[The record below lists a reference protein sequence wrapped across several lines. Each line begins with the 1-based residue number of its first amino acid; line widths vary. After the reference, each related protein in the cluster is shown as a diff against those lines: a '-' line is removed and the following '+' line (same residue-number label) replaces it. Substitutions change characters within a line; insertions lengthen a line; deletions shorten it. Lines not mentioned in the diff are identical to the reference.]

1 MYELFRWRGV
11 LWRAAGFYRILA
23 AMRSANRGFFASVLW
38 LGLALGFT
46 SALADFLEAQH
57 GAGPIEARDVQR

>member
-1 MYELFRWRGV
+1 
-11 LWRAAGFYRILA
+11 
-23 AMRSANRGFFASVLW
+23 MRSANRGFFASVLW

>member
-1 MYELFRWRGV
+1 MSF
-11 LWRAAGFYRILA
+11 AQ
-23 AMRSANRGFFASVLW
+23 RGFIVSVFW

-57 GAGPIEARDVQR
+57 VAGPIEARDVAR